1 MYFLGSCEG
10 LWGRLLDEPNQQ
22 AVLKHGAAGKAEHVI
37 AFLTV
42 LYEMTLLKCTG
53 CLFSAHDDGG
63 FLSVQSDDPVGPNID
78 LEKKMDV
85 EKRCMGLN
93 DYNGDMRKGGRGG
106 GGNPYRP
113 PVSKEAAPVDAGS
126 YYDKVTPRCHLKVLC
141 LMCLS
146 HVLITFCLF
155 LLFFISSCGSSC
167 LLRLPHFSSPP
178 TTQIGLPLAVAVT
191 DLAFD
196 QSGLVPWGGGSL
208 LSVLTTHC
216 LQAPF
221 PLQPHYPL

>member
-1 MYFLGSCEG
+1 MYFPGSCEA
-10 LWGRLLDEPNQQ
+10 LWRRLLDEPDQQ
-22 AVLKHGAAGKAEHVI
+22 AVLKHGAAGKAEHVF
-37 AFLTV
+37 AFSTV
-42 LYEMTLLKCTG
+42 LLHEVTLLKRTG

-93 DYNGDMRKGGRGG
+93 DYNGDMRKGGR

-155 LLFFISSCGSSC
+155 LLFFISSCGSPC
-167 LLRLPHFSSPP
+167 LLGLGLISPPPP

-196 QSGLVPWGGGSL
+196 QSGLVPRGGGSL
-208 LSVLTTHC
+208 LFVLTTHC